1 MSIEAL
7 NFQLGHQFD
16 LHFAWAPSTGMVR
29 ATYRAEIERYEPKG
43 DRFQCKLIELVNAR
57 GVKSDSELTQAMLS
71 NLIGQH
77 VLVPREGVEGMIL
90 RLKMTTLTGGLKR
103 PYFFNVQ

>member
-1 MSIEAL
+1 MI
-7 NFQLGHQFD
+7 QPGHQFD

-43 DRFQCKLIELVNAR
+43 DRVQCKLIELVEAR
-57 GVKSDSELTQAMLS
+57 GVKADSELSPAMIS

-77 VLVPREGVEGMIL
+77 VLVPHEALDGIIL
-90 RLKMTTLTGGLKR
+90 RLKMSTLTGGLKK
-103 PYFFNVQ
+103 PYFFKV

>member
-1 MSIEAL
+1 
-7 NFQLGHQFD
+7 QFD
-16 LHFAWAPSTGMVR
+16 LHLAWAPSTGMVR
-29 ATYRAEIERYEPKG
+29 ATYRAEIERYESKG
-43 DRFQCKLIELVNAR
+43 DRFQCKLIELVAAS
-57 GVKSDSELTQAMLS
+57 GLQSDSELTRAMIS

-103 PYFFNVQ
+103 PYFFNA